1 MPVMSSV
8 SRPNR
13 GGRDPLQVFPSF
25 SVRYIVLKLPSK
37 PIVNGSFMRRVLAGT
52 VALAGVALLAAGC
65 SSSSSPSSTAASGS
79 STAAAS
85 NSAAA
90 APVTVRL
97 GYLANITHAPALIAV
112 KNGYFAKELGS
123 AGTVKTTVFTSG
135 TQETTAIL
143 AGQLD
148 AAYVGPNPAIN
159 AWQKSSGT
167 AIKVVS
173 GVATGGASIVVKPSI
188 TSAAQLKGQSLATP
202 SLGNTQDV
210 ALRYWLKTNGLTTST
225 TGGGD
230 VSIRPTPTNSDA
242 VLEFKSGQIAGA
254 SEPAPYDIE
263 MEQDGGKL
271 LVTEPGVTTVLMVT
285 QSFLSAHPDIVND
298 LLRANLDALNFIKA
312 NPAQAQTDAN
322 DQLAAYTGKAL
333 SSKVIGP
340 AFKEITFT
348 DDPDAAS
355 LTQDAQQATSVG
367 LLKAVN
373 LSGIFDL
380 NPLNAILS
388 AADQPTVSS

>member
-1 MPVMSSV
+1 
-8 SRPNR
+8 
-13 GGRDPLQVFPSF
+13 
-25 SVRYIVLKLPSK
+25 
-37 PIVNGSFMRRVLAGT
+37 MRRFLAGT
-52 VALAGVALLAAGC
+52 PVLVGTAMMGGILLVAGC
-65 SSSSSPSSTAASGS
+65 SSGGSSSSSAAGGTSTATG
-79 STAAAS
+79 AAS
-85 NSAAA
+85 

-112 KNGYFAKELGS
+112 KNGYFTKELGS
-123 AGTVKTTVFTSG
+123 AGTVKSTIYTSG

-159 AWQKSSGT
+159 AWQKSNGT
-167 AIKVVS
+167 AIKVIS

-188 TSAAQLKGQSLATP
+188 TAAAQLKGQSVATP

-210 ALRYWLKTNGLTTST
+210 AVRYWLKQQGLTTSA

-230 VSIRPTPTNSDA
+230 VTIKPTSPNSAA

-254 SEPAPYDIE
+254 SEPSPYDVE
-263 MEQDGGKL
+263 MVQDGGKVL
-271 LVTEPGVTTVLMVT
+271 LSEPGVTTVLMVT
-285 QSFLSAHPDIVND
+285 QSFLSAHPAVVAD
-298 LLRANLDALNFIKA
+298 LLKANLDALNYIKSS
-312 NPAQAQTDAN
+312 PAQAEQAAN
-322 DQLAAYTGKAL
+322 DELAAYTGKPL
-333 SSKVIGP
+333 SSKVLDP

-367 LLKAVN
+367 LLKSVS
-373 LSGIFDL
+373 LTGIFDL
-380 NPLNAILS
+380 DPLNSILS
-388 AADQPTVSS
+388 AAEQPTVSAG

>member
-1 MPVMSSV
+1 
-8 SRPNR
+8 
-13 GGRDPLQVFPSF
+13 
-25 SVRYIVLKLPSK
+25 
-37 PIVNGSFMRRVLAGT
+37 MRRFLAGT
-52 VALAGVALLAAGC
+52 PVLVGTAMMGGILLVAGC
-65 SSSSSPSSTAASGS
+65 SSGGSSSSSAAGGTSTATG
-79 STAAAS
+79 AAS
-85 NSAAA
+85 

-112 KNGYFAKELGS
+112 KNGYFTKELGS
-123 AGTVKTTVFTSG
+123 AGTVKSTIYTSG

-159 AWQKSSGT
+159 AWQKSNGA
-167 AIKVVS
+167 AIKVIS

-188 TSAAQLKGQSLATP
+188 TAAAQLKGQSVATP

-210 ALRYWLKTNGLTTST
+210 AVRYWLKQQGLTTSA

-230 VSIRPTPTNSDA
+230 VTIKPTSPNSAA

-254 SEPAPYDIE
+254 SEPSPYDVE
-263 MEQDGGKL
+263 MVQDGGKVL
-271 LVTEPGVTTVLMVT
+271 LSEPGVTTVLMVT
-285 QSFLSAHPDIVND
+285 QSFLSAHPAVVAD
-298 LLRANLDALNFIKA
+298 LLKANLDALNYIKSS
-312 NPAQAQTDAN
+312 PAQAEQAAN
-322 DQLAAYTGKAL
+322 DELAAYTGKPL
-333 SSKVIGP
+333 SSKVLDP

-367 LLKAVN
+367 LLKSVS
-373 LSGIFDL
+373 LTGIFDL
-380 NPLNAILS
+380 DPLNSILS
-388 AADQPTVSS
+388 AAEQPTVSAG